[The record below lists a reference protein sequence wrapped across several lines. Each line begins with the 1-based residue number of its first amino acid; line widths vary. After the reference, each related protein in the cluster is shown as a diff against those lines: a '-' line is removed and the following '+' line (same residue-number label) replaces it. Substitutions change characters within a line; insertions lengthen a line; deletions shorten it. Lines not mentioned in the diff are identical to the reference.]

1 MLRSAQMLMAQALQ
15 RHMLGREW
23 RAPEDLEARRSVKEY
38 CDILHWFTD
47 YPGPPSVYSI
57 HHLCQC
63 GMRYDK
69 LPGEWYGPSTAAL
82 VLRDLAK
89 LHHRKYRGPIEVFVC
104 QGDTIFVSEVDHYC
118 TYAGLRKGTGQTT
131 TRDAIASQ
139 LPDSPTTGDKGESW
153 RPPREPRVRSNAAL
167 HVEEDSDEAD
177 DGREGRTDS
186 GAFDPLLN
194 PPPRSEVA
202 PNWTCGLLL
211 LMPLKL
217 GVRVVNSEYYRE
229 VQDVLENKFSVGMLG
244 GRPKHAI
251 YFVGHRN
258 GLLLGLDPHST
269 LPNTSLSEPFP
280 SAEFMIQ
287 TQVSELQM
295 LDMTLLDPSV
305 SLAFYF
311 RNREEFLSF
320 CDMTRM
326 QTDRKK
332 EDGRRALYTV
342 QQHKP
347 SYVESDW
354 AALGQ
359 SDGAAS
365 DEEDE
370 YVFV

>member
-1 MLRSAQMLMAQALQ
+1 
-15 RHMLGREW
+15 
-23 RAPEDLEARRSVKEY
+23 
-38 CDILHWFTD
+38 
-47 YPGPPSVYSI
+47 
-57 HHLCQC
+57 
-63 GMRYDK
+63 MRYDK

-104 QGDTIFVSEVDHYC
+104 QGDTIYVSEVDNLC
-118 TYAGLRKGTGQTT
+118 THAGLRKNSGNQS
-131 TRDAIASQ
+131 A
-139 LPDSPTTGDKGESW
+139 
-153 RPPREPRVRSNAAL
+153 PRENSDLGFSSIPGSSAMIHSLEEAHDSRRVANTLESGIAARR
-167 HVEEDSDEAD
+167 HEHETEDGGD
-177 DGREGRTDS
+177 DAESRTEP

-194 PPPRSEVA
+194 PPPRSGA
-202 PNWTCGLLL
+202 GPNWTCGLLL

-217 GVRVVNSEYYRE
+217 GMRVVNSEYYRE

-269 LPNTSLSEPFP
+269 LPNTSLAEPFP
-280 SAEFMIQ
+280 SADFMTQ

-320 CDMTRM
+320 CEMTRM
-326 QTDRKK
+326 QADRKTQ
-332 EDGRRALYTV
+332 DGRRPLYCV

-347 SYVESDW
+347 AYVDSDW

-359 SDGAAS
+359 GDGAVS